1 MQVIK
6 GLAGLLI
13 IDDEDTVR
21 LKLPSRWGVNDIPLI
36 IQDRR
41 FRHDGQFFDRM
52 NLIAV
57 TNGYVGDVALANG
70 ARYPV
75 ARAARGWVRLRLL
88 NGSNARSYLLKASDD
103 RSLFVIGSD
112 GGLLESPVEMKQI
125 MIYAGERFEIMVD
138 CHSGAPFDLVAREP
152 IMRLPPFDGPL
163 PLVTI
168 RPEGADGRG
177 TLPTSLA
184 KLPTILTALP
194 DVSQELASSR
204 RM

>member
-13 IDDEDTVR
+13 IDDEDTNR
-21 LKLPSRWGVNDIPLI
+21 LKLPSRWGVDDIPLI

-41 FRHDGQFFDRM
+41 FGHDGQFFDRID
-52 NLIAV
+52 LTAV

-75 ARAARGWVRLRLL
+75 ARASRGWVRLRLL

-125 MIYAGERFEIMVD
+125 MIYAGERFEGHRQLVVD
-138 CHSGAPFDLVAREP
+138 AIARDA
-152 IMRLPPFDGPL
+152 IG
-163 PLVTI
+163 
-168 RPEGADGRG
+168 
-177 TLPTSLA
+177 
-184 KLPTILTALP
+184 
-194 DVSQELASSR
+194 
-204 RM
+204 